1 MMYYTLYQREV
12 LMALENMIYMM
23 NKNFSQM
30 DLENA
35 NIQYDMEEI
44 QLNILR
50 YINAAIDQIGDY
62 RFTEE

>member
-1 MMYYTLYQREV
+1 MYYTLYQRQV
-12 LMALENMIYMM
+12 LEALETMIYHM
-23 NKNFSQM
+23 NKNFTQM

-35 NIQYDMEEI
+35 NIQYDIEEI
-44 QLNILR
+44 QFNIQR

>member
-1 MMYYTLYQREV
+1 MYYTLYQREV

>member
-1 MMYYTLYQREV
+1 MYYTLYQRQV
-12 LMALENMIYMM
+12 LEALETMIYHMD
-23 NKNFSQM
+23 KNFSQM

-44 QLNILR
+44 QLNIRR
-50 YINAAIDQIGDY
+50 YINAVIDQIGDY

>member
-12 LMALENMIYMM
+12 LIALEKMIYMM

>member
-12 LMALENMIYMM
+12 LMALEKMIYMM

>member
-1 MMYYTLYQREV
+1 MYYTLYQREV
-12 LMALENMIYMM
+12 LIALEKMIYMM

>member
-1 MMYYTLYQREV
+1 MYYTLYQREV
-12 LMALENMIYMM
+12 LMALEKMIYMM